1 MRTRL
6 ARVGIVGFVLTVAV
20 AVLPGER
27 AGAVTEP
34 APPVEAAPAA
44 PAVVTD
50 HAVVDGR
57 YIGCDTGY
65 GDTSHTATSLAI
77 SE

>member
-6 ARVGIVGFVLTVAV
+6 ARVGIAGFVLAVAV

-27 AGAVTEP
+27 ARAVTEP
-34 APPVEAAPAA
+34 APPVEAAPA
-44 PAVVTD
+44 VTTTD
-50 HAVVDGR
+50 HAIVNGGYV
-57 YIGCDTGY
+57 GCDTGY
-65 GDTSHTATSLAI
+65 GDASSAATSLVV